1 VSYASAPVWSAEEY
15 PFYAK
20 CNKKM
25 SPSHLKQHELFH
37 RVSLF
42 LDNALSSDEQQ
53 SLQQE
58 IDANPVCLEMLN
70 KEQSFRE
77 FVKSRVHR
85 HSAAPN
91 LIQSIR
97 EKAGMAPL

>member
-1 VSYASAPVWSAEEY
+1 MQNVT
-15 PFYAK
+15 
-20 CNKKM
+20 KKM
-25 SPSHLKQHELFH
+25 SPTHLKQHELFH